1 MKQLIEI
8 TEENQEQ
15 VRRVIERFAGD
26 PETTMRNL
34 SDIGIYFGNITT
46 ADPVVDDKPTDTQ
59 AEQPKE
65 WIERQEEERR
75 AWAVGQSVEI
85 LQHADSWDQSTIIDL
100 AKQIVNYVKGENAD
114 LNDVAATDAF
124 YLIAGTRLEQ
134 FMEVVHEDLPEAIE
148 EFFIDL
154 VDELAKN
161 GVRLKDGEKLEYPA

>member
-8 TEENQEQ
+8 NDETREQ
-15 VRRVIERFAGD
+15 VRRVVERFAGD
-26 PETTMRNL
+26 PETTLNNL
-34 SDIGIYFGNITT
+34 SDIGIHFGRITT
-46 ADPVVDDKPTDTQ
+46 ADPVETDDKPENTQ

-75 AWAVGQSVEI
+75 AWAIGQSVEI

-124 YLIAGTRLEQ
+124 YLIAGEML
-134 FMEVVHEDLPEAIE
+134 E
-148 EFFIDL
+148 EFDEVEHSTEEIEDFLIKV
-154 VDELAKN
+154 VDRLAKE

>member
-8 TEENQEQ
+8 DEQTNEE
-15 VRRVIERFAGD
+15 VKRVLERFAGD
-26 PETTMRNL
+26 VDRTVQVL
-34 SDIGIYFGNITT
+34 GDIGIHFGRITT
-46 ADPVVDDKPTDTQ
+46 PDVQEANETPAV
-59 AEQPKE
+59 EQPKE

-75 AWAVGQSVEI
+75 AWAIGRSVEI

-124 YLIAGTRLEQ
+124 YLVVGEMLEEREASDDIQ
-134 FMEVVHEDLPEAIE
+134 LIEDFLIKVVDR
-148 EFFIDL
+148 
-154 VDELAKN
+154 LAKE